1 MSDRKNLL
9 ERLQSLIPSKKSG
22 EEKAANKAKWMVI
35 VAILGMGM
43 MLFSDLKERGDIP
56 VINQEHQANSEEA
69 SGQKNSPIQP
79 STSDYEQEY
88 EKKLQSALEEM
99 AGVSNVTV
107 VVNIEASEQKV
118 LEKNTAVKSQE
129 TKEMDKKGGER
140 TVIDQMREEEL
151 VMMKEEHGDAPVI
164 LEMKKPEIRGVL
176 VVAEGVENIQV
187 KKWVIE
193 SVTRVLHVPSHRV
206 AVMPKKQKEEA

>member
-22 EEKAANKAKWMVI
+22 EEKSTNKAKWMVI

-56 VINQEHQANSEEA
+56 VINQGHQTNGEEA
-69 SGQKNSPIQP
+69 SEQKNSSIQS

-107 VVNIEASEQKV
+107 VVNIEASEQRV

-140 TVIDQMREEEL
+140 TVIDQTREEEL

-206 AVMPKKQKEEA
+206 AVMPKKPKEEA

>member
-1 MSDRKNLL
+1 MSDRKNPL
-9 ERLQSLIPSKKSG
+9 EWLQSLIPSKKSG
-22 EEKAANKAKWMVI
+22 EEKAANRAKWMVI

-43 MLFSDLKERGDIP
+43 MFFSDLKQRGDIP
-56 VINQEHQANSEEA
+56 MINQDQASYEEA
-69 SGQKNSPIQP
+69 SGQQNAPNHP

-129 TKEMDKKGGER
+129 TKETDKKGGER
-140 TVIDQMREEEL
+140 TVIDQTREEEL
-151 VMMKEEHGDAPVI
+151 VMMKEENGDAPVI

-206 AVMPKKQKEEA
+206 AVMPKKPKEEA

>member
-22 EEKAANKAKWMVI
+22 EEKTANKAKWMVI

-56 VINQEHQANSEEA
+56 VINQDHQANSEEA

-129 TKEMDKKGGER
+129 TKEIDKKGGER
-140 TVIDQMREEEL
+140 TVIDQTREEEL

-206 AVMPKKQKEEA
+206 AVMPKKPKEEA